1 MSFPSQKTFFL
12 LSVLL
17 SCSPAAWGRETKP
30 ALRNSPVLV
39 PVTLTDTLS
48 PSALVDL
55 AEGKQVHI
63 AGRFTSPNVTSVLV
77 RVTSSL
83 GVSSQSVVPARDGAF
98 RADYPA
104 AFPGAPELKPC
115 VLFIDATEDADF
127 DVFRPGHFQAEAAL
141 LVRDTHSGQ
150 IPDLPTAFM
159 SDLRDA
165 RGNVDRDSAKWPFVR
180 KSVNLYLRSQAAR
193 YCHVARAGF
202 DLDRPADLEWFK
214 NNLTL
219 YEFDYRDRD
228 WSSPLGA
235 RVARTF
241 FQSVWDTWFNPSN
254 CHPEDNNPNNRS
266 PSNYTPYAFSNDFAD
281 SLIAFLMRQSPDL
294 RALDDNLATIC
305 REGTQNLL
313 SMQHRG
319 SENFALKDH
328 NGKRE
333 TYTAGAFRYGLFEN
347 GEFLTEGKGWFYNPA
362 FNDYVSGGVLNGRC
376 IWGLGEALRYAPS
389 VPLAEQIKESLA
401 LGIQFCLRDAQ
412 PLGYA
417 KKTSG
422 GNVLWRDVGE
432 HAYLTLGLV
441 AACAAS
447 PELQVT
453 HPRDGTVA
461 PLRAVCV
468 QSLNALAD
476 AVQPHGQW
484 SVYPNVDS
492 VAIAALADGADR
504 FPSLPDAVRWRA
516 TAVKVADAWMACTID
531 AAETKNSPVHFGLRV
546 KPDRMTFNWRVLSP
560 QCPDYVSIHF
570 YLTGHWMHALSRLYA
585 VTGDARYRDRALAM
599 VRYLCGDNPWHVRLF
614 NELGGVYN
622 WVDDMDG
629 DGVEDYLKQDQY
641 PESTAFCQIGIF
653 HLMRAMNM
661 NPISLTKESHDL

>member
-1 MSFPSQKTFFL
+1 LEQEEVFVFMRDSSLKIGFL
-12 LSVLL
+12 LGALL
-17 SCSPAAWGRETKP
+17 CCEHAAWGRDAKP
-30 ALRNSPVLV
+30 SLRNSPALV
-39 PVTLTDTLS
+39 PVTLTDTFS

-55 AEGKQVHI
+55 ADGRQVRV
-63 AGRFTSPNVTSVLV
+63 AGRVASPNVTAVLV

-83 GVSSQSVVPARDGAF
+83 GVSSQAVVPVRECAF

-115 VLFIDATEDADF
+115 VLFVDAVAAADF

-141 LVRDTHSGQ
+141 LVRDTRSGQ

-165 RGNVDRDSAKWPFVR
+165 RGNADRNSAKWPIIR
-180 KSVNLYLRSQAAR
+180 TAVNLYLRSQAAR

-202 DLDRPADLEWFK
+202 DLDRTADLEWFK

-228 WSSPLGA
+228 WSAPLGG

-241 FQSVWDTWFNPSN
+241 FQSVWDTWFNSGN
-254 CHPEDNNPNNRS
+254 CHPLDGNPENRA

-294 RALDDNLATIC
+294 SALDDNLATIC

-313 SMQHRG
+313 AMQHRG
-319 SENFALKDH
+319 ADNFALMDH
-328 NGKRE
+328 SGKRE

-362 FNDYVSGGVLNGRC
+362 FNDYVRGGVLNGRC
-376 IWGLGEALRYAPS
+376 MWGLGEALRRDPS
-389 VPLAEQIKESLA
+389 GPLALPIKESLA
-401 LGIQFCLRDAQ
+401 LGVKFCLRDAQ

-417 KKTSG
+417 KKTAG

-432 HAYLTLGLV
+432 HAYLTLGLA
-441 AACAAS
+441 AACAAAS
-447 PELQVT
+447 EWPVA
-453 HPRDGTVA
+453 HPRDGAAV
-461 PLRAVCV
+461 PLRSVCI

-492 VAIAALADGADR
+492 VAIAALADGAER
-504 FPSLPDAVRWRA
+504 FPELPDAARWRA
-516 TAVKVADAWMACTID
+516 TAVKVADAWLACKTD
-531 AAETKNSPVHFGLRV
+531 SAEMQGSPVHFGLRV
-546 KPDRMTFNWRVLSP
+546 KPDRMTFNWRALSP
-560 QCPDYVSIHF
+560 QCADYVSVHF
-570 YLTGHWMHALSRLYA
+570 YLTGHWMHALARLYA

-641 PESTAFCQIGIF
+641 PESTAFCQIGMF
-653 HLMRAMNM
+653 HLMRAMNV
-661 NPISLTKESHDL
+661 NPR